1 MSFLK
6 KYQKIRQFEGSYVN
20 FRELFRIL
28 LKIRISQIS
37 NFFRQIE
44 VESKVLNGIFLP
56 FARFKDFSWIFD
68 FLLKISKTAKSEF
81 REFRPFLCQNNSS
94 NLLLSWNINKF
105 SQIFFAFLKK
115 FKKLVNYV
123 NKLSWFFSHFTENWE
138 NFKKKPV
145 KSEIRQISSFLCQNN
160 SSNRSRI
167 CTTYVHRRCSSWTI
181 RWHDLL
187 FR

>member
-138 NFKKKPV
+138 NFKNCEIRN
-145 KSEIRQISSFLCQNN
+145 SEISNFLK
-160 SSNRSRI
+160 SK
-167 CTTYVHRRCSSWTI
+167 
-181 RWHDLL
+181 
-187 FR
+187 